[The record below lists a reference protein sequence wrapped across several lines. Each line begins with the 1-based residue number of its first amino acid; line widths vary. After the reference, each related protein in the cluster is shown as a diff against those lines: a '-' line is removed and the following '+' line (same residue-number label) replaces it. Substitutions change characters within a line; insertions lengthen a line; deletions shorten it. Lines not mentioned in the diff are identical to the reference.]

1 MQAENLRKKDVDRL
15 EKAFKKI
22 KKGNPE
28 ATLQISLMQQFKKK
42 DCLFKEKC
50 KLNKGVA

>member
-1 MQAENLRKKDVDRL
+1 MMQAENLRQADVDRL
-15 EKAFKKI
+15 EEAFEEI

-28 ATLQISLMQQFKKK
+28 ATLQVLLREDFKKK

-50 KLNKGVA
+50 KNKE